1 MLDVIC
7 MLTCTAGAL
16 VEFQLRKTFLEN
28 KYFLCFQQRSYP
40 TPKAK
45 NSAKKRQFH
54 RVNQEMDFL
63 EFRAENIS
71 GKAFCEGKQTC
82 NLLNGSI
89 QMLDGIMRQFC
100 EFMNLWVEST
110 SKKNHKRH

>member
-1 MLDVIC
+1 MLDVTC

-28 KYFLCFQQRSYP
+28 KYFLCFQQRSYR

-45 NSAKKRQFH
+45 NSAKKDSSTESTR
-54 RVNQEMDFL
+54 RWIFL
-63 EFRAENIS
+63 EFREENIS
-71 GKAFCEGKQTC
+71 GEAFCEGKQTC

-89 QMLDGIMRQFC
+89 QILDGMRQFC
-100 EFMNLWVEST
+100 EFMNPWAESK
-110 SKKNHKRH
+110 SKKTTSITE

>member
-1 MLDVIC
+1 MLDVTC

-28 KYFLCFQQRSYP
+28 KYFLCFQQRSYR

-45 NSAKKRQFH
+45 NSAKKDSSTESTRSWI
-54 RVNQEMDFL
+54 FL
-63 EFRAENIS
+63 EFREENIS
-71 GKAFCEGKQTC
+71 GEAFCEGKQTR

-89 QMLDGIMRQFC
+89 QILDGIMRQFC
-100 EFMNLWVEST
+100 EFMNPWVESK
-110 SKKNHKRH
+110 SKKTHKHH